1 MSDLHHE
8 LARAAALAATVT
20 PCWFCG
26 AAAPARSDD
35 LPPQCSDVAA
45 CFARSV
51 SPPPGPEAHP
61 TDCGACPESAPCGA
75 CARAYAE
82 PDVGDNEED
91 ETT

>member
-8 LARAAALAATVT
+8 LARAAALAAASA

-26 AAAPARSDD
+26 APAPGGV
-35 LPPQCSDVAA
+35 CSEEERAA

-61 TDCGACPESAPCGA
+61 ADCGACPESAPCGA

-82 PDVGDNEED
+82 PDPDEES
-91 ETT
+91 EIV